1 MRPAHACACQY
12 AQAAE
17 CGRTCG
23 HATILGLHF
32 PAIPAVILV
41 ASKKISITNVHLDLG
56 AGRRGTDMGSSA
68 MHVAGV
74 VPALKK
80 IGHEVV
86 GMHNIGQVSMEA
98 AEIGEK
104 NARYLGVISEVCRD
118 LADTV
123 EANMAAGEFPLVLG
137 GDHSQAIGT
146 ISGMARHLRRQG
158 KDLGVFWCDA
168 HTDMNTPD
176 TSPSGNIHGMPLSVL
191 LGKGLKELTDISGG
205 APALKPENVV
215 IFGVRQVDGKEAKV
229 VKELGVRVYTMSEI
243 DARGASACLEE
254 AMEILG
260 RASGGI
266 HLSYD
271 LDGSDPSVAPGVGTP
286 VPGGLNFRESHLVC
300 EVVAKT
306 GKLVGMEVVE
316 LNPTMDS
323 ENKTGKFAVWLV
335 QSALGRTI
343 L

>member
-1 MRPAHACACQY
+1 MSP
-12 AQAAE
+12 
-17 CGRTCG
+17 
-23 HATILGLHF
+23 
-32 PAIPAVILV
+32 
-41 ASKKISITNVHLDLG
+41 KKIRITNVHLDLG

-80 IGHEVV
+80 LGHQVV
-86 GMHNIGQVSMEA
+86 GMRNIGQIAMEA
-98 AEIGEK
+98 ADIGDK
-104 NARYLGVISEVCRD
+104 SMRYLNVINDVCRD
-118 LADTV
+118 LATTV
-123 EANMAAGEFPLVLG
+123 EDTLDKGEFPLVLG

-146 ISGMARHLRRQG
+146 ISGIARHLRHSG
-158 KDLGVFWCDA
+158 KELGVFWCDA

-176 TSPSGNIHGMPLSVL
+176 SSPSGNIHGMPLSVL
-191 LGKGLKELTDISGG
+191 LGTGPKELTDISGSG
-205 APALKPENVV
+205 PALKPEHVV
-215 IFGVRQVDGKEAKV
+215 VFGVRQVDHKEALL
-229 VKELGVRVYTMSEI
+229 VKQKGVRVFTMSEI

-254 AMEILG
+254 AIEILN

-271 LDGSDPSVAPGVGTP
+271 LDGSDPAVAPGVGTP

-300 EVVAKT
+300 EVLAKSER
-306 GKLVGMEVVE
+306 LVGMEVVE
-316 LNPTMDS
+316 LNPTMDT
-323 ENKTGKFAVWLV
+323 ENKTGKFAVWLI

>member
-1 MRPAHACACQY
+1 VS
-12 AQAAE
+12 
-17 CGRTCG
+17 T
-23 HATILGLHF
+23 
-32 PAIPAVILV
+32 
-41 ASKKISITNVHLDLG
+41 KKIRITNVHLDLG

-74 VPALKK
+74 VQALKK
-80 IGHEVV
+80 LGHSVV
-86 GMHNIGQVSMEA
+86 GMHNIGQIAMES

-104 NARYLGVISEVCRD
+104 HARYLSVISEVCRD
-118 LADTV
+118 LSGTV
-123 EANMAAGEFPLVLG
+123 ESTLDQGEFPLVLG

-146 ISGMARHLRRQG
+146 ISGMARHYRRAG
-158 KDLGVFWCDA
+158 KELGVFWCDA

-176 TSPSGNIHGMPLSVL
+176 TSPSGNIHGMPLAVL
-191 LGKGLKELTDISGG
+191 LGLGPKELTGIAGR

-215 IFGVRQVDGKEAKV
+215 VFGVRQVDSREAAL
-229 VKELGVRVYTMSEI
+229 VKQLGVRVYTMSEI

-254 AMEILG
+254 AMQILSK
-260 RASGGI
+260 ASAGI

-271 LDGSDPSVAPGVGTP
+271 LDGSDPAVAPGVGTP

-316 LNPTMDS
+316 LNPTMDV
-323 ENKTGKFAVWLV
+323 ENKTGKFAVWLI

>member
-1 MRPAHACACQY
+1 MPPR
-12 AQAAE
+12 
-17 CGRTCG
+17 
-23 HATILGLHF
+23 
-32 PAIPAVILV
+32 IPQLSPVTPV
-41 ASKKISITNVHLDLG
+41 PSKKIRITNVHLDLG

-68 MHVAGV
+68 MHVAGL

-80 IGHEVV
+80 LGHQVV
-86 GMHNIGQVSMEA
+86 GMHNIGQVAQEA

-104 NARYLGVISEVCRD
+104 NARYLNTISEVCRD
-118 LADTV
+118 LAGTV
-123 EANMAAGEFPLVLG
+123 EDTMDKGEFPLVLG

-146 ISGMARHLRRQG
+146 ISGMAKHLRREN
-158 KDLGVFWCDA
+158 KDLAVFWCDA

-191 LGKGLKELTDISGG
+191 LGKGPKELTGIAGR

-215 IFGVRQVDGKEAKV
+215 VFGVRQVDANEAKV

-243 DARGASACLEE
+243 DARGASACLDE
-254 AMEILG
+254 AMEILNK
-260 RASGGI
+260 ASGGI

-271 LDGSDPSVAPGVGTP
+271 LDGSDPMVAPGVGTP

-300 EVVAKT
+300 EVLARSN
-306 GKLVGMEVVE
+306 KLVGMEVVE
-316 LNPTMDS
+316 LNPTMDT
-323 ENKTGKFAVWLV
+323 ENKTGKFAVWLI

>member
-1 MRPAHACACQY
+1 
-12 AQAAE
+12 
-17 CGRTCG
+17 
-23 HATILGLHF
+23 
-32 PAIPAVILV
+32 VS
-41 ASKKISITNVHLDLG
+41 SKKIRITNVHLDLG

-74 VPALKK
+74 VAALEKL
-80 IGHEVV
+80 GHKVV
-86 GMHNIGQVSMEA
+86 GMHNIGQIAMEA
-98 AEIGEK
+98 AEIGDK
-104 NARYLGVISEVCRD
+104 HARYLGVISEVCRD
-118 LADTV
+118 LAGTV
-123 EANMAAGEFPLVLG
+123 EDTMDKGEFPLVLG

-146 ISGMARHLRRQG
+146 IAGIAKHLRRQG
-158 KDLGVFWCDA
+158 KELGVFWCDA

-191 LGKGLKELTDISGG
+191 LGRGPKELTAISGR

-215 IFGVRQVDGKEAKV
+215 IFGVRQVDSREAAV

-254 AMEILG
+254 AMGILSK
-260 RASGGI
+260 ASGGI

-271 LDGSDPSVAPGVGTP
+271 LDGSDPTVAPGVGTP

-316 LNPTMDS
+316 LNPTMDV
-323 ENKTGKFAVWLV
+323 ENKTGKFAVWLI

>member
-1 MRPAHACACQY
+1 M
-12 AQAAE
+12 
-17 CGRTCG
+17 
-23 HATILGLHF
+23 
-32 PAIPAVILV
+32 AVHTPVSLNRSSSV
-41 ASKKISITNVHLDLG
+41 APKKIRITNVHLDLG

-74 VPALKK
+74 IPALKK
-80 IGHEVV
+80 LGHDVV
-86 GMHNIGQVSMEA
+86 GIHNIGQVSMEA
-98 AEIGEK
+98 AELGEK

-118 LADTV
+118 LAATV
-123 EANMAAGEFPLVLG
+123 EGTMDKGEFPLVLG

-146 ISGMARHLRRQG
+146 IAGMAKHLRRQN

-176 TSPSGNIHGMPLSVL
+176 SSPSGNIHGMPLSVL
-191 LGKGLKELTDISGG
+191 LGKGPKELTSISGR

-215 IFGVRQVDGKEAKV
+215 VFGVRQVDAKEAKL
-229 VKELGVRVYTMSEI
+229 VKEMGVRVYTMSEI
-243 DARGASACLEE
+243 DARGASACLDE

-260 RASGGI
+260 KASGGI

-271 LDGSDPSVAPGVGTP
+271 LDGSDPMVAPGVGTP

-300 EVVAKT
+300 EVLSRSN
-306 GKLVGMEVVE
+306 KLVGMEVVE
-316 LNPTMDS
+316 LNPTMDV
-323 ENKTGKFAVWLV
+323 ENKTGKFAVWLI